1 MNRLNLRHLGYFRAV
16 AHEGNLTRAAEKLG
30 LSQSA
35 LSVQIRALEE
45 RLGHP
50 LFERTQ
56 RKLVLTEAGRIA
68 LDHADAIFATGEELL
83 ATLKGENATQASLRI
98 GALATLSRNF
108 QLAFLQPLLERGD
121 LHLVLR
127 SGGPAELL
135 AELRALNLDVVLM
148 DRLPAAGPGPALVG
162 HRAARQRVEL
172 FGTPKRLRQVG
183 SLPELLAR
191 HPVIVP
197 GPESGLRAEFEAL
210 ANRLRV
216 TPRIAA
222 EVDDM
227 AMMRLLARQ
236 DVGLAVMP
244 AIVVRDELRAGTL
257 MRATPLSGL
266 VETFYAV
273 TIARSFPNPLLR
285 PLLKARPSALEG

>member
-1 MNRLNLRHLGYFRAV
+1 V
-16 AHEGNLTRAAEKLG
+16 
-30 LSQSA
+30 
-35 LSVQIRALEE
+35 
-45 RLGHP
+45 
-50 LFERTQ
+50 
-56 RKLVLTEAGRIA
+56 
-68 LDHADAIFATGEELL
+68 
-83 ATLKGENATQASLRI
+83 LRI

-108 QLAFLQPLLERGD
+108 QLAFLQPLLDRAD

-127 SGGPAELL
+127 SGGAVELL

-162 HRAARQRVEL
+162 HRVARQRVEL
-172 FGTPKRLRQVG
+172 FGTPKRLGQGG

-191 HPVIVP
+191 HPVILP
-197 GPESGLRAEFEAL
+197 GPESGVRAEFEAL
-210 ANRLRV
+210 SNRLRV

-257 MRATPLSGL
+257 LRATALSGL

-273 TIARSFPNPLLR
+273 TIARSFPSPLLR
-285 PLLKARPSALEG
+285 PLLKARSAALEA

>member
-1 MNRLNLRHLGYFRAV
+1 MSRLNLRHLGYFRAV

-35 LSVQIRALEE
+35 LSVQIRSLEE

-56 RKLVLTEAGRIA
+56 RKLMLTEAGRIA
-68 LDHADAIFATGEELL
+68 LDHADAISSTGEELL
-83 ATLKGENATQASLRI
+83 ATLKGDTTARAILRI

-108 QLAFLQPLLERGD
+108 QLAFLQPLLDRAD
-121 LHLVLR
+121 LQLVLR
-127 SGGPAELL
+127 SGGSAELL

-148 DRLPAAGPGPALVG
+148 DRLPAAGAGPALVG
-162 HRAARQRVEL
+162 HRVARQRVGL
-172 FGTPKRLRQVG
+172 FGTPKRLREGG
-183 SLPELLAR
+183 SLAELLAR

-216 TPRIAA
+216 APRIAA

-285 PLLKARPSALEG
+285 PLLKARSATLED

>member
-1 MNRLNLRHLGYFRAV
+1 MCARSWSGIEPTTRRIKQRHIDEQVEGKSDAERGSQVNSWARFGQRCPAGGGGVYVGCAGANGGEDKGAALRE
-16 AHEGNLTRAAEKLG
+16 AH
-30 LSQSA
+30 Q
-35 LSVQIRALEE
+35 
-45 RLGHP
+45 P
-50 LFERTQ
+50 
-56 RKLVLTEAGRIA
+56 
-68 LDHADAIFATGEELL
+68 
-83 ATLKGENATQASLRI
+83 
-98 GALATLSRNF
+98 TLSRNF
-108 QLAFLQPLLERGD
+108 QLAFLQPLLDRAD

-162 HRAARQRVEL
+162 HRVARQRVEL
-172 FGTPKRLRQVG
+172 FGTPKRLREGG

-191 HPVIVP
+191 HPVILP
-197 GPESGLRAEFEAL
+197 GPESGVRAEFEAL
-210 ANRLRV
+210 SNRLRV

-236 DVGLAVMP
+236 DVGLAVVP

-285 PLLKARPSALEG
+285 PLLKARSAALED

>member
-68 LDHADAIFATGEELL
+68 LDHADAISATGEELL
-83 ATLKGENATQASLRI
+83 ATLKGDTTARAILRI

-108 QLAFLQPLLERGD
+108 QLAFLQPLLDRAD
-121 LHLVLR
+121 LQLVLR

-162 HRAARQRVEL
+162 HRVARQRVGL
-172 FGTPKRLRQVG
+172 FGTPKRLREGG
-183 SLPELLAR
+183 SLPELLACAAQIA
-191 HPVIVP
+191 VI
-197 GPESGLRAEFEAL
+197 GSIC
-210 ANRLRV
+210 NKRV
-216 TPRIAA
+216 C
-222 EVDDM
+222 
-227 AMMRLLARQ
+227 
-236 DVGLAVMP
+236 
-244 AIVVRDELRAGTL
+244 RAGIT
-257 MRATPLSGL
+257 RCPLQAHCGQGKRL
-266 VETFYAV
+266 GK
-273 TIARSFPNPLLR
+273 IAQNP
-285 PLLKARPSALEG
+285 G

>member
-16 AHEGNLTRAAEKLG
+16 AHEGNLTRAATKLG

-35 LSVQIRALEE
+35 LSVQIRDLEA

-56 RKLVLTEAGRIA
+56 RKLALTEAGRIA

-83 ATLKGENATQASLRI
+83 ATLKGENAAQATLRI

-148 DRLPAAGPGPALVG
+148 DRLPAAGHGPALVG
-162 HRAARQRVEL
+162 HRVARQRVEL

-210 ANRLRV
+210 VNRLRV
-216 TPRIAA
+216 APRIAA

-257 MRATPLSGL
+257 IRATQLSGL
-266 VETFYAV
+266 IETFYAV

>member
-35 LSVQIRALEE
+35 LSVQIRALEA
-45 RLGHP
+45 RLGHA

-68 LDHADAIFATGEELL
+68 LDHADAISATGEELL
-83 ATLKGENATQASLRI
+83 ATLKGNTTAHAILRI

-108 QLAFLQPLLERGD
+108 QLAFLQPLLDRAD
-121 LHLVLR
+121 LQLVLR

-148 DRLPAAGPGPALVG
+148 DRPPAAGPGPALVG
-162 HRAARQRVEL
+162 HRVARQRVGL
-172 FGTPKRLRQVG
+172 FGTPKRLLEGG

-236 DVGLAVMP
+236 DIGLAVMP

-285 PLLKARPSALEG
+285 PLLKARSAALED

>member
-16 AHEGNLTRAAEKLG
+16 AHEGNLTRAASKLG

-35 LSVQIRALEE
+35 LSVQIRDLEA

-83 ATLKGENATQASLRI
+83 ATLKGENAAQASLRI

-127 SGGPAELL
+127 SGGPVELL

-148 DRLPAAGPGPALVG
+148 DRLPAAGHGPALVG
-162 HRAARQRVEL
+162 HRVARQRVEL

-210 ANRLRV
+210 VNRLRV
-216 TPRIAA
+216 APRIAA

-257 MRATPLSGL
+257 IRATQLSGL
-266 VETFYAV
+266 IETFYAV

>member
-16 AHEGNLTRAAEKLG
+16 AHEGNLTRAATRLG

-35 LSVQIRALEE
+35 LSVQIRALED

-56 RKLVLTEAGRIA
+56 RKLVLTEAGRVA

-83 ATLKGENATQASLRI
+83 ATLKGENPARATLRI

-108 QLAFLQPLLERGD
+108 QLAFLQPLLGRGD
-121 LHLVLR
+121 LHFVLR
-127 SGGPAELL
+127 SGGAVELL

-148 DRLPAAGPGPALVG
+148 DRLPAAGPGPAFVG
-162 HRAARQRVEL
+162 HRVARQRVEL
-172 FGTPKRLRQVG
+172 FGTPKRLRQGG
-183 SLPELLAR
+183 SLAELLAR

-210 ANRLRV
+210 SNRLRV
-216 TPRIAA
+216 APRIAA

-285 PLLKARPSALEG
+285 PLLRARSAALEQ

>member
-1 MNRLNLRHLGYFRAV
+1 LGQRSPAGGGGINIGRAGANGGEDKGAALR
-16 AHEGNLTRAAEKLG
+16 
-30 LSQSA
+30 
-35 LSVQIRALEE
+35 
-45 RLGHP
+45 
-50 LFERTQ
+50 
-56 RKLVLTEAGRIA
+56 EA
-68 LDHADAIFATGEELL
+68 D
-83 ATLKGENATQASLRI
+83 QP
-98 GALATLSRNF
+98 TLSRNF
-108 QLAFLQPLLERGD
+108 QLAFLQPLLDRAD
-121 LHLVLR
+121 LQMVLR

-148 DRLPAAGPGPALVG
+148 DRLPAVGPGPALVG
-162 HRAARQRVEL
+162 HRVARQRVGL
-172 FGTPKRLRQVG
+172 FGTPKRLREGG
-183 SLPELLAR
+183 SLQELLAR

-216 TPRIAA
+216 APRIAA

-285 PLLKARPSALEG
+285 PLLKARSAALED